1 MVQGFLKFARPEDMR
16 IERVEVGTLA
26 ADVTRTVRPEAEAA
40 RVSVDAASTDPALAV
55 DADPTMLRQALMNL
69 AVNAVQAMPHGGSLK
84 ILCEAG
90 RDGRVLIR
98 VRDTGQGIPADQLAR
113 IFDLYFTTK
122 RGGSGIG
129 LSMVFRTVQ
138 LHHGDIDVEST
149 PGVGTTFTITLPRA
163 A

>member
-1 MVQGFLKFARPEDMR
+1 
-16 IERVEVGTLA
+16 
-26 ADVTRTVRPEAEAA
+26 
-40 RVSVDAASTDPALAV
+40 
-55 DADPTMLRQALMNL
+55 MNL
-69 AVNAVQAMPHGGSLK
+69 AVNAVQAMPHGGALTFH
-84 ILCEAG
+84 CEQAK
-90 RDGRVLIR
+90 DGRVLIR

-149 PGVGTTFTITLPRA
+149 PGAGTTFTISLPRA